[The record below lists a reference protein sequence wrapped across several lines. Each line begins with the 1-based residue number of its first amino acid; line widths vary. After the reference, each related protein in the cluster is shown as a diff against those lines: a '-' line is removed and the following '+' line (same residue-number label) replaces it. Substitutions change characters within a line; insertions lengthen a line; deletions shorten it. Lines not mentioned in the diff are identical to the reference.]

1 MQDRARAKSLS
12 NARNESSRPINNLDQ
27 KLKAIALLIGLPH
40 LAVFG

>member
-1 MQDRARAKSLS
+1 MPVTKAAGQ
-12 NARNESSRPINNLDQ
+12 INNLDQ